1 MKLRLATRGSALAWT
16 QSGHVADAL
25 RAGGHEVEL
34 VRVTTHGDTSDA
46 PLASLG
52 GAGVFVGAVRAA
64 VVSGDCDLA
73 VHSFKD
79 LPTAPAPGLQLGAV
93 PLREDPADALCGRDG
108 LTLARLPPGAR
119 VGTGSPRRAA
129 QLLALRPDLTV
140 VEIRGNVETRLRRA
154 GEDLDA
160 VMLAAAGLRRL
171 GLDDRITELFDVT
184 TFLPAPAQGALAV
197 ECRADAPAALLDALS
212 DLDDLATRL
221 AALAERA
228 VLARLEAGCAAPV
241 AAHAHLVEGRLW
253 LSGTVIDLDG
263 SRRLTEHATSA
274 ADPEAAAA
282 LGELVA
288 DRLLAAGAAT
298 IAELGAA
305 SARPLTGRRVLLPE
319 RCPAGTTDALVA
331 AGALVLQA
339 SFTTQRPLPTT
350 ELEATLADGYDWLV
364 FTSAKTVTLLGQ
376 QGFDLASRLTKGTR
390 VAAVGPAT
398 AAVLRAAGI
407 SVDLVANPGGGAAL
421 VSAFPHGPGHILLPG
436 AEQSSPEPAAGLR
449 ALGWT
454 VRLVPVYRTVVAPQ
468 PPDVLVD
475 WRGFD
480 AFVVTAG
487 SVARAAFEAGGLP
500 GPKVVAIGASAADAA
515 RAVGFD
521 VVAVATRPDADG
533 ILAAVL
539 AALA

>member
-1 MKLRLATRGSALAWT
+1 VKLRLATRGSALAWT

-25 RAGGHEVEL
+25 RARGHEVEL
-34 VRVTTHGDTSDA
+34 VRITTQGDVSDA

-64 VVSGDCDLA
+64 VLAGDCDLA

-79 LPTAPAPGLQLGAV
+79 LPTAAAPGLQLGAV
-93 PLREDPADALCGRDG
+93 PPREDPADALCCRDG
-108 LTLARLPPGAR
+108 LTLAGLPEGAK

-129 QLLALRPDLTV
+129 QLLALRPDLTI

-160 VMLAAAGLRRL
+160 VVLAAAGLRRL
-171 GLDDRITELFDVT
+171 GLADRITELLDVA

-197 ECRADAPAALLDALS
+197 ECRLDAPPALLKALS
-212 DLDDLATRL
+212 DLDDPATQV

-241 AAHAHLVEGRLW
+241 AAHARLVDGRLS
-253 LSGTVIDLDG
+253 LTAAVVALDG
-263 SRRLTEHATSA
+263 SRRLSEHASGEPDVA
-274 ADPEAAAA
+274 AAAA

-305 SARPLTGRRVLLPE
+305 KPLPLTGRRILLPE
-319 RCPAGTTDALVA
+319 RCPAGTAEALTA
-331 AGALVLQA
+331 AGAAVVQ
-339 SFTTQRPLPTT
+339 STFTTQRPLPTT
-350 ELEATLADGYDWLV
+350 ELEEALAAGCDWLV
-364 FTSAKTVTLLGQ
+364 VTSANTVTVLGQ
-376 QGFDLASRLTKGTR
+376 QGFDLAPRLAEGTR

-398 AAVLRAAGI
+398 ASALRGAGVT
-407 SVDLVANPGGGAAL
+407 VDVVADPGGGAAL
-421 VSAFPHGPGHILLPG
+421 VSAFPAGQGLVLLPG
-436 AEQSSPEPAAGLR
+436 AEQSSPEPASGLT
-449 ALGWT
+449 AKGWT
-454 VRLVPVYRTVVAPQ
+454 VRRVPVYRTVVAPQ
-468 PPDVLVD
+468 PPDVVSEWSRL
-475 WRGFD
+475 D

-487 SVARAAFEAGGLP
+487 SVARAAVEAGGLP
-500 GPKVVAIGASAADAA
+500 GPKVVAIGEAAAAAA
-515 RAVGFD
+515 RAAGLD
-521 VVAVATRPDADG
+521 VLAVADRPDAGG
-533 ILAAVL
+533 IAGAVM